1 MWEKRSGRERQE
13 QEELMG
19 KGLKERSGE
28 EQGQYIGRRGRA
40 QGRRRQQILMVVML
54 AAAVVLA
61 VSLWQLGNILADYLG
76 ADASYAVLSD
86 QMGHETVAVPDVPA
100 GSGESTGTEEAG
112 EEAEDRNRGGTQAG
126 TGEQEPEETK
136 KQESAGTVVTIT
148 VPDFEY
154 LKDVNSDV
162 VGWIQIPG
170 TRIDYP
176 VVQGSDNEFYLT
188 HTVSGEEYSAGA
200 IFLDAAIEDG
210 LSDRN
215 PILHGHNTKSGA
227 MFSRLNRY
235 RKQSFWEA
243 HRYVYITTP
252 EGRGVYE
259 IFSAYETEPDSDN
272 YYFGFEADDV
282 FQEYLDRVRSQSF
295 YDTGV
300 SVTKDDFIV
309 TLSTCANNVELRF
322 VVHAKRVEN

>member
-1 MWEKRSGRERQE
+1 MEKDSEEILEKRQKR
-13 QEELMG
+13 LAV
-19 KGLKERSGE
+19 
-28 EQGQYIGRRGRA
+28 RRRRA
-40 QGRRRQQILMVVML
+40 RLRRRQQILTVVML
-54 AAAVVLA
+54 VAAVVLA
-61 VSLWQLGNILADYLG
+61 VSLWQLGSILSDYLG

-86 QMGHETVAVPDVPA
+86 QMGHETVAAPDAPA
-100 GSGESTGTEEAG
+100 GSGGSTGAKDDEAGDETEEERQDA
-112 EEAEDRNRGGTQAG
+112 AQAS
-126 TGEQEPEETK
+126 TGEQEPDETE
-136 KQESAGTVVTIT
+136 KQADAGSVVTIT
-148 VPDFEY
+148 VPDFGY
-154 LKDVNSDV
+154 LMDVNSDV

-188 HTVSGEEYSAGA
+188 HTASGEEYSYGA
-200 IFLDAAIEDG
+200 IFLDAIIESG

-215 PILHGHNTKSGA
+215 PIIYGHNSKSGA

-252 EGRGVYE
+252 DGRDVYE
-259 IFSAYETEPDSDN
+259 IFSAYETEPDSDS
-272 YYFGFEADDV
+272 YYFGFGADDV
-282 FQEYLDRVRSQSF
+282 FQEYLDRIRSKSL

-309 TLSTCANNVELRF
+309 TLSTCANNVEQRF